1 MGTNALANEIDGIK
15 ERVNVKS
22 RDIAR
27 LVGTS
32 PQTVSRWYAGE
43 SSPPTDRLRPLLTLN
58 WIATRLS
65 EFFEPE
71 EARLWLYRPH
81 PLLDGASPADYIE
94 QERVDEV
101 LALIDHL
108 ESGAYV

>member
-1 MGTNALANEIDGIK
+1 M
-15 ERVNVKS
+15 NVKS

-43 SSPPTDRLRPLLTLN
+43 SSPPTDRLKPLLTLN
-58 WIATRLS
+58 WIAARLS
-65 EFFEPE
+65 EFYEPE

-81 PLLDGASPADYIE
+81 PLLDGASPADRIE
-94 QERVDEV
+94 QDRVDDV
-101 LALIDHL
+101 LALIDQL